1 MTDGSEDVQSMVQR
15 YNELCHRAMKLSEE
29 GSLFQERYNF
39 ALRALDDAFGSYVT
53 FNNSNKNMLEA
64 GTSSASGL
72 LCIEDDNQSRSIS
85 KTNKKKNNFTKKRKV
100 NSEPDVMAIGA
111 ADSLP
116 QMDKLNSRPVTLDGY
131 FGPQQ
136 SVQGMIQ
143 LNLMAPTRDNYYGNQ
158 QTIQG
163 LGQLNSIAPTHD
175 GYYGAQPTM
184 HGLVYGLL
192 VLELFEANQPKS
204 CYNLVSIVAGA
215 NGLFPYSKF
224 PIWHSG

>member
-1 MTDGSEDVQSMVQR
+1 MDIDLRLPSQD
-15 YNELCHRAMKLSEE
+15 HDKEE
-29 GSLFQERYNF
+29 EEEEQNGII
-39 ALRALDDAFGSYVT
+39 
-53 FNNSNKNMLEA
+53 NMLDNEEKVH
-64 GTSSASGL
+64 S
-72 LCIEDDNQSRSIS
+72 DDGMHGIL
-85 KTNKKKNNFTKKRKV
+85 V

-143 LNLMAPTRDNYYGNQ
+143 LNLMAPARDNYYGNQ

-184 HGLVYGLL
+184 HGLVCGLL

-204 CYNLVSIVAGA
+204 CYNLISIVAGA
-215 NGLFPYSKF
+215 NGLFPHSKF
-224 PIWHSG
+224 PIWHSDAKFSLTKGGLTQTRLTPRQIYLSVMGSVSRTVVEFD